1 MSDFVDQ
8 CRREWRRLGV
18 PPDLADEMAAELA
31 SDLEE
36 AEGEGISANDLL
48 GSRSSSDARSFA
60 ASWATERGI
69 IPSALGSA
77 KVHRRPLVLI
87 AFTAVAAIALL
98 FAALALLTGQP
109 QVSVDAAR
117 ATGAHLPIPPAGGAR
132 PPGPGQLT
140 LLHTSA
146 SAPVEWILLFLAIVA
161 LAFAAWL
168 WSTHNRQRALGVPTS
183 P

>member
-18 PPDLADEMAAELA
+18 PSDLADEMAADLA

-36 AEGEGISANDLL
+36 AEAEGVSAEDLL
-48 GSRSSSDARSFA
+48 GTSASDPRSFA

-69 IPSALGSA
+69 VPSKPRPAN
-77 KVHRRPLVLI
+77 KHRRPLLLI
-87 AFTAVAAIALL
+87 AFTAIAATALI

-109 QVSVDAAR
+109 TVSVV
-117 ATGAHLPIPPAGGAR
+117 ATRTTGTHLPMAPAGG
-132 PPGPGQLT
+132 PPPLGTGRLT

-146 SAPVEWILLFLAIVA
+146 SAPVEWILLLLAMVA

-168 WSTHNRQRALGVPTS
+168 WSTRTHEPAHVAPSS